1 MSEAN
6 KSYRIRTDVG
16 VQSTNRCIT
25 LDANLVQDYNTF
37 DVLSVSI
44 NSVDTYKLHNS
55 NYGVVV
61 GRVLANNGFGVPNAK
76 ISIFIVADS
85 EDGAKL
91 RELYPYSSSMSK
103 NGDGIRYN
111 LLPDNQ
117 VSDCHQIVG
126 TFPNKRYT
134 LDNDVV
140 LEVFDK
146 YYAYTT
152 RTNNAGDYLIMG
164 VPTGAHTLHM
174 DLDLSDCGILSQ
186 RPRDFVYKGYT
197 IEQFENPNMFKT
209 GTTYDTL
216 SQVFTQDQVVNVN
229 PFWGNSSLGETIGLT
244 RADVNISF
252 KFEPTCVFLGSVT
265 SDRAS
270 QGISK
275 KCIPTDHMG
284 SMDELVTGEGKI
296 EMIRKTPGGSVE
308 EFQIKGT
315 QLINENG
322 IWCYQIPM
330 NLDYMMTDEYGNMV
344 PTDDPDKG
352 IPTRARVRFR
362 MSMQDS
368 EVNTDNYFRPKVLVP
383 HNPQNLADGQ
393 HEDYDYEFGTLTRED
408 SFRDLFW
415 NNVYTVKSYIPRF
428 QRKKARAWKDKN
440 FSGIKSCNFYGQNNP
455 IPYNN
460 IRIRLPFMFTVM
472 CAIIKCFIFITGVIN
487 TIVSML
493 GNILADIGNTNFG
506 WVGKVISWGASLIGI
521 DKDFKY
527 PFKPLYAKA
536 NSLKMNVLKEGLC
549 PDLENWYFAPMFI
562 ENLWDNAKPPRG
574 MKRYN
579 LLRQTLDKIIESG
592 NEDDPQ
598 SIDDQN
604 EDPEDNETICLTI
617 HTDYLIAC
625 IEMNLAMEYRVI
637 NFDFYND
644 WINGLIYFPRFMRY
658 LRPKKKFLG
667 ITFARAKIKGCMD
680 NTKIFSKTR
689 RYTQQCSIGYKPM
702 NTNEAWT
709 YTSVD
714 NPLGSANPFQIAKA
728 NNFHKKRGLTQKT
741 IFGKNGGIC
750 HEQSTMQGQYVYYL
764 KPCEWTRKT
773 SPASRK
779 VNLFATDIVLL
790 GSLNDCDLFG
800 IPQSFK
806 HLTSTSYVMPTN
818 LALTNME
825 SDGPLYATGKGT
837 ICAGQSS
844 TSEEDVL
851 NNDKGVTVVSNTS
864 GSVLYNELMYL
875 SGAGNTDIAD
885 VQYEEGEESDTIAMT
900 EAAGI
905 SWNWTGPGQGE
916 IDKKRMYYP
925 GGHFLGL
932 SCVNSQTNLKSCINL
947 ERICEMG
954 ATISQRRED
963 VSGMDKDGN
972 LQYTYS
978 VPSGFI
984 SGDEIVDADFRTM
997 FATMNQNRLIAT
1009 KVNPE
1014 TGYKMYDFLFVK
1026 PTNFDGAFKKTM
1038 NSRGS
1043 NLYNRK
1049 LGVEDEN
1056 NEKKSLLKK
1065 FGIALGINR
1074 DDYDPNESEN
1084 TQVRTIED
1092 PSIDYY
1098 LYRFGLDYEN
1108 LTKNDELQLRK
1119 FLISSGTKQY
1129 LPQFENSYYFY
1140 FGMKDGATAI
1150 DEFNKQ
1156 FFSQCAESRLITKE
1170 ATLNLTADIDLCAGN
1185 GTIHGILNNV
1195 AMPLISI
1202 SYYSNIDKTPTYL
1215 DSEYLNNYQFDIEGV
1230 KFGNYTV
1237 IVVDNN
1243 GTEYTKKISVGA
1255 NLASSLSQVYDFNIS
1270 DENGTASTIKDD
1282 EYLFRGGYIKV
1293 WNVKIKGFTG
1303 DTVNLYI
1310 TNEDGIKEGDSYPIS
1325 IGATEDDAQLICVE
1339 HANVYYNLY
1348 VEYKCGQE
1356 YQSIILTQFLVK
1368 NGSSIQL
1375 MIGDKNIK
1383 AESPLLDLEIMRHM
1397 SDKMWFMDGH
1407 PIGIDENDDNKYR
1420 NWLYRVCMF
1429 NEINDSL
1436 NDTRTFDNKV
1446 FAINGNK
1453 TVWGPLQKGGSS
1465 KSSWEILKDGEVYST
1480 DEPENWKPGY
1490 ELNDELQYFQ
1500 TVGVNYSPS
1509 ITQYSAIA
1517 TNDNTVCGD
1526 YRVRQIDG
1534 KIELP
1539 YQAGFFNNTYV
1550 FKPIPEGD
1558 IEFHV
1563 GSQPTP
1569 VGKGDGIFYPTF
1581 VYSAIKR
1588 PFYAKANF
1596 IVAQYRD
1603 IELNNNSNGDEV
1615 AQIVDFEA
1623 GGATEFEIHNGITYQ
1638 TKFSS
1643 ASTVSNFDEEF
1654 EFKYTNGM
1662 HDMSGVTM
1670 TDNKDRILSFS
1681 ANTWSDEYEY
1691 AWSEA
1696 QEDASYGYEIVEGY
1710 PSDVNGA
1717 QNMVNTIYGSV
1728 DSFFH
1733 QYVLYTVDENNQISI
1748 WPTSDGDVSEST
1760 AQYYLCKE
1768 PGNVELLYEDDDSET
1783 DTYIWVEDDD
1793 HNLYAVFTYT
1803 SAATFDMEG
1812 SPLIVRLWGKDHKGY
1827 KHNVRRYAEFEL
1839 TNEDG
1844 SKKHISGERLE
1855 GGKMKGKKNTI
1866 EAAAKTWPEISPVK
1880 KVRIVK
1886 QPKINK
1892 QSSSWEDVIRTCKN
1906 RGQDRTYSP
1915 GDRLFVVGEIESRSE
1930 SNPDGF
1936 AKIYKIY
1943 PNLVKINK
1951 PPILNEED
1959 LVINPEN
1966 ATVDAK
1972 EGKVLVDVVS
1982 ASTDITW
1989 KTVFDG
1995 NITAVN
2001 PSTGL
2006 GPTTGVS
2013 ISYAENKDQ
2022 LGKTGKVE
2030 FYYFEPGQDATFK
2043 LVQKKADDSGG
2054 GGDSPTGRTY
2064 AEIAGISIPINVPY
2078 QGSIK
2083 DASIRSN
2090 TNWTAELPKNGN
2102 FTFKNYEYSI
2112 TSGGDY
2118 SPLEIYHIGN
2128 SRSDKNTLTL
2138 TYNDGNGGT
2147 KITEYLVKIIGS

>member
-16 VQSTNRCIT
+16 VESTNRCIT

-76 ISIFIVADS
+76 ISIFISADS

-91 RELYPYSSSMSK
+91 RELYPYSTSKSK
-103 NGDGIRYN
+103 NNEGIRYN

-229 PFWGNSSLGETIGLT
+229 PFWGNSSLGDTIGLT

-252 KFEPTCVFLGSVT
+252 KFEPTCVFLGCVT

-408 SFRDLFW
+408 SYRDLFW

-440 FSGIKSCNFYGQNNP
+440 FSGIKGCNFYGQNNP

-487 TIVSML
+487 TLVSML
-493 GNILADIGNTNFG
+493 GNILSDAGNTKIVG
-506 WVGKVISWGASLIGI
+506 W
-521 DKDFKY
+521 Y
-527 PFKPLYAKA
+527 PLKKLYEKA

-562 ENLWDNAKPPRG
+562 ENLWTNADPPRK

-579 LLRQTLDKIIESG
+579 LLKQTLDAIIKNGSD
-592 NEDDPQ
+592 DDPQ

-617 HTDYLIAC
+617 HVDYLIAC

-750 HEQSTMQGQYVYYL
+750 HEQTTMQGQYVYYL

-773 SPASRK
+773 SPALRK

-806 HLTSTSYVMPTN
+806 HLGSTSYVMPTN

-825 SDGPLYATGKGT
+825 TDGPLYATGKGT
-837 ICAGQSS
+837 ICAGQAS
-844 TSEEDVL
+844 TSENDVL
-851 NNDKGVTVVSNTS
+851 NNDKGVQIVSNTN

-963 VSGMDKDGN
+963 VSGMDKNGN

-984 SGDEIVDADFRTM
+984 AGDEIVDADFRTM

-1009 KVNPE
+1009 KVNPD

-1038 NSRGS
+1038 NSRNS

-1049 LGVEDEN
+1049 LDVEDEN

-1065 FGIALGINR
+1065 FGIALGISR

-1092 PSIDYY
+1092 LSIDYY
-1098 LYRFGLDYEN
+1098 LYRFGLNYEN
-1108 LTKNDELQLRK
+1108 LSKNDELQLRK

-1156 FFSQCAESRLITKE
+1156 FFSQCAESRLIAKE
-1170 ATLNLTADIDLCAGN
+1170 TTLNLTVDLDLCAGS

-1195 AMPLISI
+1195 SMPLISI
-1202 SYYSNIDKTPTYL
+1202 SYYSDVDKTPIYL

-1237 IVVDNN
+1237 TVIDNN

-1255 NLASSLSQVYDFNIS
+1255 DLASSLSQVYDFNIS
-1270 DENGTASTIKDD
+1270 DENGTASTDI
-1282 EYLFRGGYIKV
+1282 FRGGYIKV
-1293 WNVKIKGFTG
+1293 WNVKIDGFTG
-1303 DTVNLYI
+1303 RTVNLYI
-1310 TNEDGIKEGDSYPIS
+1310 TDADGNREGGKYAVS
-1325 IGATEDDAQLICVE
+1325 IGASEDAARIIFVN

-1348 VEYKCGQE
+1348 AEYDCGQGD
-1356 YQSIILTQFLVK
+1356 QSIILTQFLVK

-1375 MIGDKNIK
+1375 LIGDKNIM
-1383 AESPLLDLEIMRHM
+1383 AESPLLDLDVMRYM
-1397 SDKMWFMDGH
+1397 SEKMWFMNGH
-1407 PIGIDENDDNKYR
+1407 PIGIDKKGDNK

-1429 NEINDSL
+1429 NELNDSL

-1480 DEPENWKPGY
+1480 DEPENWKAGY
-1490 ELNDELQYFQ
+1490 ELNDEIQYFP

-1526 YRVRQIDG
+1526 YRARQING
-1534 KIELP
+1534 KIEVSP
-1539 YQAGFFNNTYV
+1539 NQARFFNNTYV

-1563 GSQPTP
+1563 GSMPMP
-1569 VGKGDGIFYPTF
+1569 VKEYDKGIFYPTF

-1603 IELNNNSNGDEV
+1603 ISVWNDENGDET
-1615 AQIVDFEA
+1615 AEFVDVEMA
-1623 GGATEFEIHNGITYQ
+1623 GATELEIHNGITYQ

-1643 ASTVSNFDEEF
+1643 SSTVSNFEDGF
-1654 EFKYTNGM
+1654 EFAYTNGM

-1670 TDNKDRILSFS
+1670 TENKDRILLFS
-1681 ANTWSDEYEY
+1681 ANTWDEDKEW
-1691 AWSEA
+1691 AWSDI
-1696 QEDASYGYEIVEGY
+1696 EDGASYSYEITEGY
-1710 PSDVNGA
+1710 PYNLDRGQS
-1717 QNMVNTIYGSV
+1717 MVNTIYGDV
-1728 DSFFH
+1728 DSLFH
-1733 QYVLYTVDENNQISI
+1733 QYILYTIDENNSIKI
-1748 WPTSDGDVSEST
+1748 WPQGYDNSREST
-1760 AQYYLCKE
+1760 AKYYLCKE
-1768 PGNVELLYEDDDSET
+1768 PGNVEILKENGYLWTRGESFQ
-1783 DTYIWVEDDD
+1783 V
-1793 HNLYAVFTYT
+1793 YAGFSYT

-1812 SPLIVRLWGKDHKGY
+1812 SPLIVKISLHGMVD
-1827 KHNVRRYAEFEL
+1827 FDL

-1844 SKKHISGERLE
+1844 TKNHIHERAGLFGMSPSEIIDIIEKKWNEIRHIDEMRIAKIPKLN
-1855 GGKMKGKKNTI
+1855 KK
-1866 EAAAKTWPEISPVK
+1866 
-1880 KVRIVK
+1880 IV
-1886 QPKINK
+1886 
-1892 QSSSWEDVIRTCKN
+1892 SWEESIKVCKN
-1906 RGQDRTYSP
+1906 RGENHTYSP
-1915 GDRLFVVGEIESRSE
+1915 GDKLFVVGEIETRSE
-1930 SNPDGF
+1930 SNPDGY

-1943 PNLVKINK
+1943 PNLIKINK
-1951 PPILNEED
+1951 PPIIDEED
-1959 LVINPEN
+1959 LVINPTA

-1982 ASTDITW
+1982 ASTDISW
-1989 KTVFDG
+1989 KTVFEG
-1995 NITAVN
+1995 NIIAVN

-2006 GPTTGVS
+2006 GPTTGVV

-2043 LVQKKADDSGG
+2043 LTQKRADDSGE
-2054 GGDSPTGRTY
+2054 DNPTGRTY
-2064 AEIAGISIPINVPY
+2064 AEVAGISIPINVPY
-2078 QGSIK
+2078 QGAITDGTIK
-2083 DASIRSN
+2083 SN
-2090 TNWTAELPKNGN
+2090 TNWTAELTKNGE
-2102 FTFKNYEYSI
+2102 FSFKDYKYSI
-2112 TSGGDY
+2112 TSGGDH
-2118 SPLEIYHIGN
+2118 PLEIYHNGN
-2128 SRSDKNTLTL
+2128 NHTDKSTLTI

-2147 KITEYLVKIIGS
+2147 KTNEYLVKIVGY